1 MKKTAL
7 SIFLVLVMCM
17 GLVLPV
23 FAGGEEILSPYMEIE
38 DGMAHQL
45 PLDENASGKG
55 WSYDASTYTLTLNGF
70 EGQYV
75 RVYYAEKPFTM
86 VLADGS
92 SNHFSFGFDV
102 KTNAGFTIKGNGSL
116 DMSGNEFGRFDIGDT
131 LTIESGTIISILK
144 AFLNGGKL
152 HMAGGSL
159 NISGDYYGILGATY
173 DYTGTCTIT
182 GGKITIEGTN
192 SALELLRD
200 ITAGDMVTGLE
211 NAVFTGK
218 DGSALTLQ
226 VTDEGASHFAR
237 LYDAGGE
244 APLQYSRT
252 REI

>member
-1 MKKTAL
+1 M
-7 SIFLVLVMCM
+7 
-17 GLVLPV
+17 
-23 FAGGEEILSPYMEIE
+23 
-38 DGMAHQL
+38 
-45 PLDENASGKG
+45 
-55 WSYDASTYTLTLNGF
+55 
-70 EGQYV
+70 

-92 SNHFSFGFDV
+92 SNHFSFCFDV
-102 KTNAGFTIKGNGSL
+102 KTDAGFTIKGNGSL
-116 DMSGNEFGRFDIGDT
+116 DMSGNEFGRFDIGET
-131 LTIESGTIISILK
+131 LTIESGTITSILK

-173 DYTGTCTIT
+173 DYTDACTIT

-218 DGSALTLQ
+218 DGSAHTLQ

-237 LYDAGGE
+237 LYDAGGNV
-244 APLQYSRT
+244 ATYA
-252 REI
+252 EITASGSSVQPGNTEDNGQITETVAKFADE